1 MIELFHH
8 RVQKC
13 TFIKEANH
21 NHMTANAGFSPWMID
36 VWVQC
41 TGGRVVNVQLKKR
54 VTGDLWWV
62 ETKKKEQKKQKTWK
76 D

>member
-1 MIELFHH
+1 
-8 RVQKC
+8 
-13 TFIKEANH
+13 
-21 NHMTANAGFSPWMID
+21 MTANAGFAPWMID